1 MMISRYIEFKKKREI
16 GDIITDT
23 FKFLRHN
30 FKTIFKLLA
39 KTAGIPFVLFI
50 VVQFYYTRISFSS
63 TLLDFN
69 NPLGPFNTPEVLFT
83 ALLMYVC
90 LFLYFAFLFAG
101 IMAIVKSYIKNK
113 GVINEQEVIQNIRDK
128 TMSTITLGILKFLI
142 LLISFMLCFFPGVYV
157 MVPMA
162 MVFSILFFEEKSV
175 SESISHSFT
184 IIKNEW
190 WMSFLSLLLVG
201 LLWYI
206 ASIVLSLPLMIYMW
220 IKMFTVMQEGSFS
233 DPSDMFDGVT
243 IALTLVASSI
253 QYILYMVVPIGAAF
267 IYFNLNERMNQ
278 TGSLEKIDT
287 IGSTDEV

>member
-1 MMISRYIEFKKKREI
+1 MISRYIEFKKKREI

-63 TLLDFN
+63 TQLDFN